1 MLHDVILV
9 VVFFFIVGR
18 TSLQSML
25 LTMLTM
31 KKRVAWFSIS
41 VRARGSVQVI
51 VRKSC
56 LAALQGIGAPL

>member
-1 MLHDVILV
+1 
-9 VVFFFIVGR
+9 
-18 TSLQSML
+18 
-25 LTMLTM
+25 MLTM